1 MDALPPDMQSLLE
14 GEKLEALAEFAAGA
28 GHELNNPV
36 ATIAARA
43 QLLLRD
49 ETDPERRRALA
60 VIGGQALR
68 IRDMIGDLM
77 LFARP
82 PEPRPVELDL
92 AGEISGVM
100 ETLRDDVEQRRCR
113 LDFAPAGSIPV
124 FADAT
129 QLRVV
134 ISSLLRNSLEALPD
148 AGGEIAVTCGPAAD
162 EISRRALAPGCTES
176 SIEPGASAQRL
187 VTQDMS
193 QFTVADNGRG
203 LSETDRRHLFDPF
216 YSGRQA
222 GRGLGFG
229 LCKCWR
235 IVSNHGGRIDVES
248 HEGRT
253 SFRVLW
259 PAAPAND
266 PMDR

>member
-1 MDALPPDMQSLLE
+1 MDALSPELQALLE
-14 GEKLEALAEFAAGA
+14 REKLESLAEFAAGA

-43 QLLLRD
+43 QLLLKD

-82 PEPRPVELDL
+82 PLPLPEELDL
-92 AGEISGVM
+92 SAEISGIV
-100 ETLRDDVEQRRCR
+100 EKLRKDSDERCCR
-113 LDFAPAGSIPV
+113 LVFAPAESVSV

-134 ISSLLRNSLEALPD
+134 VSNLLRNSLEALPD
-148 AGGEIAVTCGPAAD
+148 ANGEIAVTCGPSG
-162 EISRRALAPGCTES
+162 ER
-176 SIEPGASAQRL
+176 
-187 VTQDMS
+187 MS
-193 QFTVADNGRG
+193 QFTVTDNGCG
-203 LSETDRRHLFDPF
+203 LSDNDRRHLFDPF

-235 IVSNHGGRIDVES
+235 IVSNHGGRIEVEA
-248 HEGRT
+248 HDGRT
-253 SFRVLW
+253 TFRVIW
-259 PAAPAND
+259 PVPETI
-266 PMDR
+266 

>member
-1 MDALPPDMQSLLE
+1 MEDGQKDFLGHPPTSILHPLFDLTPELQAFLE
-14 GEKLEALAEFAAGA
+14 REKLEALAEFAAGA

-36 ATIAARA
+36 ATISARA
-43 QLLLRD
+43 QLLLKD

-82 PEPRPVELDL
+82 PEPRPEELDL
-92 AGEISGVM
+92 GAEISGVIKK
-100 ETLRDDVEQRRCR
+100 LRDDVEQRHCR
-113 LDFAPAGSIPV
+113 LQFAPAESVPV
-124 FADAT
+124 FADEM

-134 ISSLLRNSLEALPD
+134 VSTLLRNSLEALPD
-148 AGGEIAVTCGPAAD
+148 ADGEIAVTCGPSGEGMA
-162 EISRRALAPGCTES
+162 
-176 SIEPGASAQRL
+176 
-187 VTQDMS
+187 
-193 QFTVADNGRG
+193 QFTVTDNGCG
-203 LSETDRRHLFDPF
+203 LSDTDRRHLFDPY

-235 IVSNHGGRIDVES
+235 IVSNHGGRIEVDS
-248 HEGRT
+248 QAGRT
-253 SFRVLW
+253 TFRVIW
-259 PAAPAND
+259 PVPETI
-266 PMDR
+266 